1 MSNTK
6 KVAIIGSGPAGLTA
20 AIYTSRAQLD
30 TTVYTGMQPGG
41 QLTTTT
47 EVENF
52 PGFPDGIMGGD
63 LMDNMQKQAEKFG
76 AKIKMEQVEKLY
88 KDPNHQSK
96 FIVQTLTSEDY
107 FDAVIIASGASAKY
121 LGLPGEEKFIG
132 RGYHSCATC
141 DGFFYRGKVV
151 AVVGGGDSA
160 MEESNFLTKFAEK
173 VYLIHRREEF
183 KASKIMLQR
192 AKNNPKIEFLLNQRI
207 IEFLGVD
214 KVEGV
219 KLENLKT
226 GEITKL
232 NLDGVFV
239 AIGHTPNSKFVQGLL
254 DTDPDGY
261 LIPKHRTMSQ
271 IEGIFIAGDIED
283 KIYRQAIT
291 AAGSGCKAA
300 IDCERWLESQTD

>member
-52 PGFPDGIMGGD
+52 PGFPDGIMGSD